1 MFKNRF
7 ILILGVISLMMVT
20 VAVSRP
26 VSTDSIPGVA
36 GANDFYQRH
45 PDWKIGIQSGVFSV
59 TAPLEASDY
68 FQRHSELSSGLN
80 ASAQGPSGRVPLDE
94 CFDVS
99 LSEAA
104 ACRAAS
110 ESTSP

>member
-7 ILILGVISLMMVT
+7 NLILGVILLMLAT
-20 VAVSRP
+20 LAVSRP
-26 VSTDSIPGVA
+26 FSQAPVPGA
-36 GANDFYQRH
+36 AAANDFYQRH
-45 PDWKIGIQSGVFSV
+45 PDWKIGIQAGVFSM
-59 TAPLEASDY
+59 TPPLEASDY
-68 FQRHSELSSGLN
+68 FQRHPELSSGPKG
-80 ASAQGPSGRVPLDE
+80 SARGTSGRDPLDE

-99 LSEAA
+99 LSDAA